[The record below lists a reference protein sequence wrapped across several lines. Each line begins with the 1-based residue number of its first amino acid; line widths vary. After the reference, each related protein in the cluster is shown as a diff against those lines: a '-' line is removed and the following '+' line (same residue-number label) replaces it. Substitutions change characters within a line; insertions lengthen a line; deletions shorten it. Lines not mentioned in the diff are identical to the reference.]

1 LTKYSDLPPICKGYL
16 LNYHFWRQ
24 RYTKRNSWL
33 KSYLFAME
41 ARSNEER
48 FWPSQVKIG
57 YIPTGIYRE
66 NQFQK
71 DELKKFRLMKKNHI
85 RNIAIISHVDHGKT
99 TLLNAM
105 LKQTGVFRVNQAV
118 EDRVMDSLD
127 LEKERGI
134 TIMAKNTAIDYNG
147 VKINIVDTPGHA
159 DFGGEVERSLNM
171 VDGAILLVDASEG
184 PLPQTRFVLKKALAL
199 HLPII
204 LIINKIDRADARIE
218 EVINDTYDLFIDL
231 GAGENQIEF
240 PILYTNAKIGVS
252 HKKRGDDSTD
262 LRPLLQTII
271 EYIPAPRG
279 NDEDIPQFLVTNL
292 DYDPYVGQIALGRL
306 QSGKLEMNSNYSL
319 CTKEKIVPGI
329 KFTALYTF
337 YGLTKKA
344 VTSVESGDIIA
355 LSGVENVSIGDTISS
370 MTDPRPLPRLQVDEP
385 TVSMM
390 FYVNDSPFA
399 GTEGKYLTSRHLLER
414 LEKEALRNVAIK
426 IKKLDRTDAF
436 EVCGR
441 GELQM
446 AVLIETMRREG
457 YELMVSRPQVIT
469 KEQKGKTLEPVE
481 RLFLDIPEEFVGK
494 ITEKLSVRKGRMES
508 LVNKGSG
515 RVSMEFLIPS
525 RGLIGFRSQ
534 FLTDTKGGGVMNS
547 LLEDY
552 SPWFGPIPQRMTGA
566 LVADRSGRVTSYAS
580 FAMEDRG
587 EMIVEIGTEVYAGM
601 IVGER
606 NRSSDLNVNIIKE
619 KKLTNMRAST
629 SDTTIILRP
638 PRILSLD
645 QAIEFIAEDELV
657 EITPKSVRLRKMELD
672 AARRQQKSRKDD

>member
-1 LTKYSDLPPICKGYL
+1 
-16 LNYHFWRQ
+16 
-24 RYTKRNSWL
+24 
-33 KSYLFAME
+33 
-41 ARSNEER
+41 
-48 FWPSQVKIG
+48 
-57 YIPTGIYRE
+57 
-66 NQFQK
+66 
-71 DELKKFRLMKKNHI
+71 MKKNHL

-118 EDRVMDSLD
+118 EDRVMDSMD

-134 TIMAKNTAIDYNG
+134 TITAKNTAVEYNG

-199 HLPII
+199 GLPII
-204 LIINKIDRADARIE
+204 LVINKIDRSDARID
-218 EVINDTYDLFIDL
+218 EVINETYDLFIDL
-231 GAGENQIEF
+231 GAEENQIEF

-252 HKKRGDDSTD
+252 HKKLGDDSAD
-262 LRPLLQTII
+262 LQPLLQTII
-271 EYIPAPRG
+271 EYIPSPRG
-279 NDEDIPQFLVTNL
+279 NDEAITQFLVTNL
-292 DYDPYVGQIALGRL
+292 DYDPYVGQIAIGRL
-306 QSGKLEMNSNYSL
+306 QSGKLEMNTNYSL
-319 CTKEKIVPGI
+319 CTEDKIIPGV
-329 KFTALYTF
+329 KLTALYTF
-337 YGLTKKA
+337 YGLAKKP
-344 VTSVESGDIIA
+344 VTVAESGDIIA
-355 LSGVENVSIGDTISS
+355 LSGVENVTIGDTISS
-370 MTDPRPLPRLQVDEP
+370 FIEPQALPRLQVDEP

-390 FYVNDSPFA
+390 FYVNDSPF
-399 GTEGKYLTSRHLLER
+399 GGKEGKYLTSRHLLER
-414 LEKEALRNVAIK
+414 LEKEELRNVAIK
-426 IKKLDRTDAF
+426 IKKLERTDAF

-469 KEQKGKTLEPVE
+469 RQQNGKTCEPVE

-494 ITEKLSVRKGRMES
+494 ITEKLSIRKGRMES

-552 SPWFGPIPQRMTGA
+552 GPWFGPIPQRTTGV
-566 LVADRSGRVTSYAS
+566 LIADRSGRVTPYAS
-580 FAMEDRG
+580 YAMEDRG

-606 NRSSDLNVNIIKE
+606 NRSSDLNVNIVKE

-629 SDTTIILRP
+629 SDATIILRP
-638 PRILSLD
+638 PRVFSLD

-657 EITPKSVRLRKMELD
+657 EVTPKNIRLRKMELD
-672 AARRQQKSRKDD
+672 ATRRQMKSRKEE